1 MISTLRGRL
10 THKDTQHIV
19 LECHGVG
26 YGVHMSLGCLA
37 NAPDVGAELFVWI
50 HTYVTEDALRLYG
63 FLQHEQRNMFE
74 LFLGIN
80 GVGPRLALAI
90 IGTMPIE
97 ELRTAVAQN
106 DKSRLIR
113 IPGVG
118 AKKAERLL
126 LELKDKL
133 TNVQTQTLL
142 GHSDNRLHDL
152 QSALLNLGFAPNVA
166 EQSARHALKLLQDEQ
181 DLPTLVR
188 EALRS
193 TKTRTD
199 SKTRQDH

>member
-1 MISTLRGRL
+1 MIETLRGRV
-10 THKDTQHIV
+10 THKDTQHLV
-19 LECHGVG
+19 LECQGVG
-26 YGVHMSLGCLA
+26 YGVYMPLNGLA
-37 NAPDVGAELFVWI
+37 LIPDVGHEAFVWI
-50 HTYVTEDALRLYG
+50 YTYVTEDALRLYG
-63 FLQHEQRNMFE
+63 FLQHEQRNLFE
-74 LFLGIN
+74 VFLGIS

-90 IGTMPIE
+90 IGTLPSD

-133 TNVQTQTLL
+133 AHLQPQARAV
-142 GHSDNRLHDL
+142 GSDQRHHDL

-166 EQSARHALKLLQDEQ
+166 GKSAQHALELLPHEH

-193 TKTRTD
+193 TKMRPD
-199 SKTRQDH
+199 SASAQEH